1 MKLFHKTQ
9 SKIENIT
16 KRGNFEDVFFFG
28 ESVHYL
34 LEDWAFTYTVESDD
48 LDFLKASEIQF
59 QDNVEE
65 NALVVRFA
73 EIFDLSLDDAIA
85 VLSNDDD
92 IASHTDDMSDDEKF
106 AAATQA
112 HRHRW
117 PPRHWPRQWR
127 WCVVRFQDPAPY
139 PYRPPASS
147 PT

>member
-48 LDFLKASEIQF
+48 LDFFFFFFFQF

-92 IASHTDDMSDDEKF
+92 IASHTDDMSDETYVQVYQAKIAKSYGFDGCISEDEQGAVYMIPMFGRENLLNEVK
-106 AAATQA
+106 
-112 HRHRW
+112 
-117 PPRHWPRQWR
+117 
-127 WCVVRFQDPAPY
+127 
-139 PYRPPASS
+139 
-147 PT
+147 

>member
-73 EIFDLSLDDAIA
+73 EIFDVINRCNLLI
-85 VLSNDDD
+85 
-92 IASHTDDMSDDEKF
+92 
-106 AAATQA
+106 
-112 HRHRW
+112 
-117 PPRHWPRQWR
+117 
-127 WCVVRFQDPAPY
+127 
-139 PYRPPASS
+139 
-147 PT
+147 